1 MSTASEQPASQ
12 ATKEEERPTI
22 TFTHIISTVN
32 TGSFGGWGPKV
43 NSTPNIFKSWN

>member
-1 MSTASEQPASQ
+1 
-12 ATKEEERPTI
+12 
-22 TFTHIISTVN
+22 VN